1 MKTDLIFLDTETTGN
16 VVGEDRLCE
25 VCYLKSGDLYTK
37 RFKPPVPISTKA
49 ASVTHITNAMVEHE
63 EVFVGSKYARELQA
77 HLETHVLVAHNAR
90 FDIAMLQAEGVD
102 VPRHI
107 CTLRLARY
115 LDTDDAIPEFGLQF
129 LRYHFGVDVLAQP
142 HSAEGDVVVLKAV
155 FEHLFT
161 MAKERAKDASD
172 EQLIARM
179 IDISAQ
185 PSLIR
190 RFSFGKYNGQ
200 LVEDVARIDRGYLE
214 WLLRQKRE
222 GNEADEEDWIFT
234 LEKCLRS

>member
-25 VCYLKSGDLYTK
+25 VCYLKDGDLYTK

-49 ASVTHITNAMVEHE
+49 ASVTHITNAMVENE
-63 EVFVGSKYARELQA
+63 EAFQGSDYARTLQET
-77 HLETHVLVAHNAR
+77 LETHILVAHNAR
-90 FDIAMLQAEGVD
+90 FDIAMLEAEGMS

-115 LDTDDAIPEFGLQF
+115 LDSDDTIPEFGLQF
-129 LRYHFGVDVLAQP
+129 LRYHFGIEVDAQP
-142 HSAEGDVVVLKAV
+142 HSAEGDVVVLRAV
-155 FEHLFT
+155 FDHLFA
-161 MAKERAKDASD
+161 MAKSRAEGATDQELLK
-172 EQLIARM
+172 RM
-179 IDISAQ
+179 IDISGQ

-190 RFSFGKYNGQ
+190 RFAFGKYNGQ

-234 LEKCLRS
+234 LEKYLRA

>member
-1 MKTDLIFLDTETTGN
+1 MSTNLIFLDTETTGN
-16 VVGEDRLCE
+16 EVGKDRLCE
-25 VCYLKSGDLYTK
+25 VCYLEGETLHTK

-63 EVFVGSKYARELQA
+63 EAFQGSEYAERLQA
-77 HLETHVLVAHNAR
+77 ILEQTILVAHNAR
-90 FDIAMLQAEGVD
+90 FDIAILEAEGIR
-102 VPRHI
+102 VPQHI

-115 LDTDDAIPEFGLQF
+115 LDTEETIPEFGLQF
-129 LRYHFGVDVLAQP
+129 LRYHFGVEVVAQP
-142 HSAEGDVVVLKAV
+142 HSAEGDVLVLRAV
-155 FEHLFT
+155 FNHLFQI
-161 MAKERAKDASD
+161 AKEKAPEATD
-172 EQLIARM
+172 EQLLKRM
-179 IDISAQ
+179 LDISLQ

-190 RFSFGKYNGQ
+190 RFAFGKYNGQ

-234 LEKCLRS
+234 LEKCLRA